1 MNGTGA
7 IPEVVAVP
15 GYGESYRA
23 WKGWGST
30 IPFGS
35 LTETQA
41 DYFRREIAALGGVSI
56 SRVLDIGFGNGEF
69 MQYCRSRGWQVS
81 GTEIDAGL
89 VEMARQAGFDAHAA
103 EALDGLPEKSYDLV
117 VAFDV
122 LEHISQA
129 ELPSFLRQM
138 AARLA
143 PAGLL
148 LCKFPNGDSPFG
160 RPFQNGDVTHLTTL
174 GEAKIRRLAGLAG
187 LQVMRLAGEARPD
200 VDRSW
205 RMVVSRFVVRVL
217 ELTLEPCI
225 KNVMFPGWKFA
236 LFSPNTV
243 VAMRAKS

>member
-1 MNGTGA
+1 MNGVG
-7 IPEVVAVP
+7 AVP
-15 GYGESYRA
+15 EAAKVHGYGDSYRA
-23 WKGWGST
+23 WKGWGSS
-30 IPFGS
+30 IPFAT
-35 LTETQA
+35 LTAAQA
-41 DYFRREIAALGGVSI
+41 DYFGREIAALGGLPI
-56 SRVLDIGFGNGEF
+56 GRVLDIGFGNGEF
-69 MQYCRSRGWQVS
+69 MHYCRSRGWQVS
-81 GTEIDAGL
+81 GTEIDPGL
-89 VEMARQAGFDAHAA
+89 VELARQAGFDAHAA
-103 EALDGLPEKSYDLV
+103 EALATLPEKSFDLV

-129 ELPSFLRQM
+129 DLPGFLRQM
-138 AARLA
+138 AARMA
-143 PAGLL
+143 PSGML

-187 LQVMRLAGEARPD
+187 LQVTRLAGEARPT

-205 RMVVSRFVVRVL
+205 RMVVSRFVVRLL